1 MSGVAALQE
10 ALARGGRVI
19 WDPPARPRLLVP
31 AGERDRVLADRETVR
46 EVLRRAA
53 LFRQQ
58 VRTPGPL
65 PILALPEAPLNGPG
79 CLSCGGTVERR
90 RFRCA
95 VCALAVDLALEVKP

>member
-1 MSGVAALQE
+1 MTGVVALAE
-10 ALARGGRVI
+10 VLARGGRVV
-19 WDPPARPRLLVP
+19 WDAPRPRLMVP
-31 AGERDRVLADRETVR
+31 PDLREKVLADRETVK

-58 VRTPGPL
+58 ARTPGPL
-65 PILALPEAPLNGPG
+65 PILALPGAPLSGPG
-79 CLSCGGTVERR
+79 CLSCGATVERG